1 MTVFAV
7 NMGDKFHDVTAA
19 LQYGDIRY
27 INTRY
32 VYGDEIVNQHLPAAN
47 MVTMVQAA
55 EDFNP
60 ARDYVLLIGDW
71 LQLAQ
76 FMMLLGRRHEN
87 VRVLRWDK
95 KAEGYLQVW
104 V

>member
-7 NMGDKFHDVTAA
+7 NMTHDDTTPA

-27 INTRY
+27 INVRY
-32 VYGDEIVNQHLPAAN
+32 VYGDEISNERLPPAN
-47 MVTMVQAA
+47 MEALAQAA
-55 EDFNP
+55 DEFNP
-60 ARDYVLLIGDW
+60 MRDYVLLIGDW

-76 FMMLLGRRHEN
+76 FLLMLGARYPG

-95 KAEGYLQVW
+95 KAEGYLSVW
-104 V
+104 L